1 MRAKE
6 FINEDHYIGRLE
18 DGIRHTLP
26 RTYVLPNLPNQD
38 PYLQYRFGL
47 SLAASGAGAKKP
59 TPETPWGE
67 NMAVLA
73 YTSGDQEIIQNALAG
88 SHEAAVQIST
98 DKSEENPDTNIKSP
112 VPAKKKNRY
121 GV

>member
-6 FINEDHYIGRLE
+6 FISEQNYIGKLE

-47 SLAASGAGAKKP
+47 SLAASGPGARKP

-73 YTSGDQEIIQNALAG
+73 YSSGEEAILKNALSG
-88 SHEAAVQIST
+88 SHESSVQIST
-98 DKSEENPDTNIKSP
+98 DRSEENPTTYKTSP
-112 VPAKKKNRY
+112 VAAKKKNRY